1 MGNSLYCLSAFRAGV
16 AVARVIPR
24 SAGQWIG
31 RQIGVASYRRR
42 PQAQAAIRANL
53 HAVTGKEGAELDALC
68 VANVRNFSHMVADYF
83 YCASRKPA
91 EAARLVQRWRGFE
104 HLEAARAR
112 GKGVI
117 IVTGHL
123 GHWELGGILLTERG
137 LPMTVITLDE
147 PSTALTE
154 WRDDYRRRSGIQT
167 IAVGPG
173 REFGFVEMIQTLR
186 RNECLAMLVDRPYA
200 GTGAPVSFFGRPTQF
215 SSGPALL
222 WQHTGAAVVPAFVVR
237 EADGVYSSFAEPI
250 IPMESGSDPRAAQQ
264 ENTQRVASAF
274 EDIIRRFPE
283 QWFNYTPI
291 WPETPAPEPAP
302 SAAPA
307 LS

>member
-1 MGNSLYCLSAFRAGV
+1 
-16 AVARVIPR
+16 
-24 SAGQWIG
+24 
-31 RQIGVASYRRR
+31 
-42 PQAQAAIRANL
+42 
-53 HAVTGKEGAELDALC
+53 
-68 VANVRNFSHMVADYF
+68 MVADYF
-83 YCASRKPA
+83 YCASRTPE
-91 EAARLVQRWRGFE
+91 EAARLVQRWRGIE
-104 HLEAARAR
+104 HLEAALAR

-123 GHWELGGILLTERG
+123 GHWELGGILLAQRG
-137 LPMTVITLDE
+137 LRMTVITLEE

-154 WRDDYRRRSGIQT
+154 WRDDYRRRAGVQT

-200 GTGAPVSFFGRPTQF
+200 GTGAPVTFFGRETQF

-222 WQHTGAAVVPAFVVR
+222 WQHTGAAIVPAFVVR
-237 EADGVYSSFAEPI
+237 EGDGVYSSFAEPI
-250 IPMESGSDPRAAQQ
+250 VEMESGPDARLAQQ
-264 ENTQRVASAF
+264 QNTQRLASAF

-291 WPETPAPEPAP
+291 WPESPPAD
-302 SAAPA
+302 AAG
-307 LS
+307 SSSQSGS